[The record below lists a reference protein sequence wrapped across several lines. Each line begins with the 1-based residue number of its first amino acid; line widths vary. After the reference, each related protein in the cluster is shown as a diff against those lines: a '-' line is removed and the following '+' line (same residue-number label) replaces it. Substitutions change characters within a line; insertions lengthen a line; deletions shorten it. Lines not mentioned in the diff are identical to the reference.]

1 MLEPYIRKFGNILR
15 VDDCPMSQLANRV
28 GLVDLR
34 ILSGNTAVHSDMVM
48 WNPQET
54 PEGVAVSLQHCF
66 FGTLQL
72 SVCLEECDKE
82 VLEVIRYYMEL
93 AEEWIEERLEGD
105 FIAEHPEQ
113 LYPII
118 YGEKGKRAVVGVY
131 EEDKV
136 VSVKDSWE
144 EALILNATK
153 GNCMYLDLMQTEGK
167 RIVIK
172 DYKGNIIETMD
183 KKQYGILKLEI
194 PSGGMV
200 NLS

>member
-1 MLEPYIRKFGNILR
+1 
-15 VDDCPMSQLANRV
+15 
-28 GLVDLR
+28 
-34 ILSGNTAVHSDMVM
+34 
-48 WNPQET
+48 
-54 PEGVAVSLQHCF
+54 
-66 FGTLQL
+66 
-72 SVCLEECDKE
+72 
-82 VLEVIRYYMEL
+82 MEL

-172 DYKGNIIETMD
+172 DCKGNIIETMD